1 MHAAGANTAMVPSLA
16 TMPLAMV
23 LLLLSML
30 GESHSAAP
38 HILFMLVGSRTCEA
52 PAYWRCALPLPLLL
66 PCLPLPAACCL
77 LPLPPLLAAPA
88 ADLCGYTPG

>member
-1 MHAAGANTAMVPSLA
+1 MQSRWPSNGSLQGRHGANTAMVPSLA

-38 HILFMLVGSRTCEA
+38 HILFMLVGSRTFEA
-52 PAYWRCALPLPLLL
+52 PAYWRCALPR
-66 PCLPLPAACCL
+66 CRCRCC
-77 LPLPPLLAAPA
+77 
-88 ADLCGYTPG
+88 

>member
-1 MHAAGANTAMVPSLA
+1 MCSQSNQSNRGTAHAKSRAIETRRGSLYFKDVVNTAMVPSLA

-38 HILFMLVGSRTCEA
+38 HILFMLVGSRTFEA
-52 PAYWRCALPLPLLL
+52 PAYWRCALPR
-66 PCLPLPAACCL
+66 CRCRCC
-77 LPLPPLLAAPA
+77 
-88 ADLCGYTPG
+88 